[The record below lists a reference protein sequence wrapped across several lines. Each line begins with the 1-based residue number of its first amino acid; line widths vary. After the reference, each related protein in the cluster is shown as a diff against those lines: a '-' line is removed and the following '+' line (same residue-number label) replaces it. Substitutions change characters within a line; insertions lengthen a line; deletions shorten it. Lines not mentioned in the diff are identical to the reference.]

1 MISSSFKEYITHV
14 LGSPIKKADP
24 VSGGDISKAYCL
36 HTSTNRFFLKVNER
50 QNALK
55 MFQTEKS
62 GLDEIN
68 QTNTIKAPEVV
79 SCGQYNANSFIL
91 MEFVASKNPTSK
103 EMEAF
108 GHQLADLHSF
118 PVGESF
124 GWKQDNYIGSLAQSN
139 KNHREWAFFYVYERL
154 LPQLVMARDKGL
166 LRSSEVPMESTL
178 LNRCRHFFPEVQP
191 ALLHGD
197 LWSGNYVINSEGIP
211 YLIDP
216 ALYYGHCE
224 VDLAM
229 TRLFG
234 GFSTSFHAAY
244 NKQIQIEPLHNER
257 MDIYQLY
264 YLLVHLNLFGRS
276 YYASVK
282 QLLKTYFP

>member
-1 MISSSFKEYITHV
+1 MLSSSFKEHIAQI
-14 LGSPIKKADP
+14 LGSPIIKADP
-24 VSGGDISKAYCL
+24 VSGGDISSAYCI
-36 HTSTNRFFLKVNER
+36 HTSTHRYFLKVNER
-50 QNALK
+50 ENASK
-55 MFQTEKS
+55 MFLTEKL
-62 GLDEIN
+62 GLDTIN
-68 QTNTIKAPEVV
+68 RTNAIKAPEVV
-79 SCGQYNANSFIL
+79 SCGQYHTSSFIL
-91 MEFVASKNPTSK
+91 MEFIEPKNPTSK

-108 GHQLADLHSF
+108 GTQLADLHTF

-139 KNHREWAFFYVYERL
+139 KNHPDWALFYVYERL
-154 LPQLVMARDKGL
+154 LPQLVMAREKEL
-166 LRSSEVPMESTL
+166 LSSYEVPSESIL
-178 LNRCRHFFPEVQP
+178 LNRCQHFFPEVQP

-197 LWSGNYVINSEGIP
+197 LWSGNYIISTQGIP

-216 ALYYGHCE
+216 AVYYGHHE

-234 GFSTSFHAAY
+234 GFSSKFHAAY
-244 NKQIQIEPLHNER
+244 AEQIPIGPLYNER

-276 YYASVK
+276 YYPSVK
-282 QLLKTYFP
+282 RLLKTYFP